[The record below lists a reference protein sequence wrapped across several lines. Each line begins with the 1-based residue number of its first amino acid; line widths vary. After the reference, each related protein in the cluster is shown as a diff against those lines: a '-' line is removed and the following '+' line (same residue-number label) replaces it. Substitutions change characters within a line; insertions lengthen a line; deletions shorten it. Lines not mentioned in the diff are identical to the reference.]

1 MSSFQESLQVLDGI
15 RLNFSPGSLTIMNVI
30 LAFVMFGIA
39 LQINVSEFKD
49 VIRKPKGFLTGVIG
63 QVFFLPFFT
72 FLLCL
77 ALRNV
82 LSQTVVMGMILVAA
96 CPGGNI
102 SNFITSLARGNVPL
116 AVSMTAFSTLN
127 CVIVTPFNFVFWG
140 KLYFK
145 VSELINPINLNA
157 SDLMREIDFWQITQ
171 TVLILL
177 GIPIV
182 LGLLFSHYFPK
193 LSKKL
198 IKPMSIYSIVAFII
212 FIAAAL
218 YANLGYFMKYIHLI
232 GLLVIVHNAMAFL
245 LGNISG
251 RLVRLARQ
259 DIRALT
265 IEMGIQNSGLGLI
278 LIFNPK
284 LFNGLGGMAF
294 IAAWWGIWHIIAGMG
309 VAYFWRLRDR
319 KVKS

>member
-15 RLNFSPGSLTIMNVI
+15 RLNFSPGSLTTMNVI

-49 VIRKPKGFLTGVIG
+49 VIKKPKGFLTGVIG

-102 SNFITSLARGNVPL
+102 SNFITSLSKGNVPL

-145 VSELINPINLNA
+145 VSEMLSPITLDTA
-157 SDLMREIDFWQITQ
+157 DMMKEIDFWQITQ

-182 LGLLFSHYFPK
+182 VGILFARYFPK
-193 LSKKL
+193 ATQKL
-198 IKPMSIYSIVAFII
+198 VKPMSLFSIVAFII
-212 FIAAAL
+212 FVAAAL

-232 GLLVIVHNAMAFL
+232 GLLVIVHNAMAFS

-251 RLVRLARQ
+251 RLVRLSKQ
-259 DIRALT
+259 DLRALT
-265 IEMGIQNSGLGLI
+265 IEMGIQNSGLGLV

-309 VAYFWRLRDR
+309 LAYFWRWKDK